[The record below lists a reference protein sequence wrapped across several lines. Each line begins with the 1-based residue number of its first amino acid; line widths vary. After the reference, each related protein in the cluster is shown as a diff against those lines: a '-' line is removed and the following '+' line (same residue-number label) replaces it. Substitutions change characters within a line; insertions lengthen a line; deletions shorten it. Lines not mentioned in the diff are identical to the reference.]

1 MPRNAGFVLTQER
14 LMALNKARLLPETL
28 HKPPAL
34 FHAVPGSQGPFTFQ
48 NHYTPNAA
56 TFCAQEQQKRKGI
69 WTGSSLK
76 THNGASDRQRR
87 GEGKGKILMNLASFQ
102 EDMLCPCISLP
113 LHHFNVGVKHKAGAA
128 TLTAGLQRSSPAH
141 SSRTLRDEA
150 AMQSRQK
157 RRRGLLDP
165 KSKKWR
171 VVECEVPRHSKP
183 CWLTELSFD

>member
-1 MPRNAGFVLTQER
+1 
-14 LMALNKARLLPETL
+14 MALNKAGLSPETL

-87 GEGKGKILMNLASFQ
+87 GEGEGKILMNLASFQ
-102 EDMLCPCISLP
+102 EDIHCPCITFP
-113 LHHFNVGVKHKAGAA
+113 LHHFNVCLKHKAGAA
-128 TLTAGLQRSSPAH
+128 TFPAGLRRSNPAH
-141 SSRTLRDEA
+141 FSQTHSRPSQDA
-150 AMQSRQK
+150 K
-157 RRRGLLDP
+157 RMETSVWPAWPAVLEVARRGVQGAWSLRAMLA
-165 KSKKWR
+165 
-171 VVECEVPRHSKP
+171 
-183 CWLTELSFD
+183 TELSFD